1 LKVPCTA
8 RRDFQL
14 SLACF
19 SAESTK
25 RIRAQLA
32 NGDLLERAVQVDR
45 AFEEAPRAGVI
56 TILDVGAHLWA
67 VVANFL
73 LVRANRGS
81 RRIVRATIGEVSK
94 ETIRVE
100 ERIICGSRG
109 LTGAALAS
117 DAPVNAVYF
126 DALRARARSW

>member
-1 LKVPCTA
+1 M
-8 RRDFQL
+8 
-14 SLACF
+14 
-19 SAESTK
+19 
-25 RIRAQLA
+25 
-32 NGDLLERAVQVDR
+32 QVDR

-109 LTGAALAS
+109 LTGSALAS